1 MFKRYF
7 TAAILIFCSVSLH
20 AESVRE
26 ARGKI
31 SANESFGFVSGAI
44 LGGLSGGPPGVLLGA
59 GFGAILGDRW
69 TSNKYALDDMRATL
83 TKVNLELTLAR
94 NELAT
99 IDQRYN
105 SLISQQDVQQLS
117 ISNDS
122 DPDVGCCES
131 KVSIHFK
138 TGKSEIEKH
147 YEEQLKMLA
156 KQAINLKKSKIEI
169 IGYADR
175 NGNTADNLELS
186 KQRSHSVQ
194 KFLTRNGVNDTSITT
209 IAYGDTM
216 PLQLDSSYESNFF
229 DRRATIYLRIDDSL
243 VTNHLA
249 KDGK

>member
-105 SLISQQDVQQLS
+105 SLISRQHVQQLS
-117 ISNDS
+117 FSNDS
-122 DPDVGCCES
+122 ELDVSCCES
-131 KVSIHFK
+131 KVTIHFK
-138 TGKSEIEKH
+138 TGSSKIEKH
-147 YEEQLKMLA
+147 YEEQLRILA
-156 KQAINLKKSKIEI
+156 KQATYLKNSKIEI

-175 NGNTADNLELS
+175 NGKAANNLELS

-194 KFLTRNGVNDTSITT
+194 KFLTQSGVNHTSVTT

-216 PLQLDSSYESNFF
+216 PLKLDPSYESNFF
-229 DRRATIYLRIDDSL
+229 DRRVSIHLRVDDSL
-243 VTNHLA
+243 VINNIA
-249 KDGK
+249 KDGN